1 MSNAQQIIT
10 SSLDGALGAFRRPRL
25 FSRAAAYLRRDR
37 RKLATA
43 ASLLGGDILAGWVAI
58 IAVHA
63 AANVLSPAV
72 ASDIAARPSIA
83 LLMLIFL
90 VLGLYSSS
98 ARCSYARFRTRC
110 MGILLF
116 AAIYFVGR
124 ADSTPLWHLTLEAVG
139 YGCSILVC
147 GFFVELAIRRVL
159 IRTGLWM
166 APTVIVG
173 DGAAS
178 RTLYETFASQPELGF
193 RPIGFILS
201 RAPEGDDERA
211 ALPGPVIGSVDDL
224 NQLADT
230 VEVAVLTSGEQ
241 MGLIHRAGGGPP
253 ALQYIIL
260 NSPCEMPTLWLR
272 FRPMGS
278 AVGIQVERDPY
289 LCQNY
294 KLKRAMDLA
303 IALPFAIL
311 SLPLIGLLALLI
323 WMLDGASPFY
333 TQPRVGKGGRTF
345 NIPKLRSMRVDASQ
359 RLAEYLEACPE
370 AKEEWERYFKL
381 RDDPRILPIIG
392 NFIRRSSLD
401 ELPQLWSV
409 IIGDMS
415 LVGPRPFPAYH
426 LNCFDAE
433 FRRIRYAVPPGL
445 TGLWQVTERSN
456 GDVRVQELQDTFYIR
471 NWSVWLDLYILFM
484 TVPALV
490 INKGAR

>member
-1 MSNAQQIIT
+1 
-10 SSLDGALGAFRRPRL
+10 
-25 FSRAAAYLRRDR
+25 
-37 RKLATA
+37 
-43 ASLLGGDILAGWVAI
+43 
-58 IAVHA
+58 
-63 AANVLSPAV
+63 
-72 ASDIAARPSIA
+72 
-83 LLMLIFL
+83 
-90 VLGLYSSS
+90 
-98 ARCSYARFRTRC
+98 
-110 MGILLF
+110 
-116 AAIYFVGR
+116 
-124 ADSTPLWHLTLEAVG
+124 
-139 YGCSILVC
+139 
-147 GFFVELAIRRVL
+147 
-159 IRTGLWM
+159 M

-173 DGAAS
+173 DGPAS

-193 RPIGFILS
+193 RPIGFVLS
-201 RAPEGDDERA
+201 RSPEVDGERS
-211 ALPGPVIGSVDDL
+211 ALPGPVLGTVEDL
-224 NQLADT
+224 SQLADG
-230 VEVAVLTSGEQ
+230 VEVAILTSSEQ
-241 MGLIHRAGGGPP
+241 VGLIRAGGGPL
-253 ALQYIIL
+253 ALQYIVL
-260 NSPCEMPTLWLR
+260 NSPSEMPTLWLR

-294 KLKRAMDLA
+294 RLKRALDLA
-303 IALPFAIL
+303 IAIPFAIL
-311 SLPLIGLLALLI
+311 SLPLIGILALLI
-323 WMLDGASPFY
+323 KMVDGGSPFY

-345 NIPKLRSMRVDASQ
+345 NVPKLRSMRVDAPQ

-381 RDDPRILPIIG
+381 RDDPRILPVIG

-433 FRRIRYAVPPGL
+433 FRRVRYAVPPGL

-490 INKGAR
+490 IKNGAR